1 MSVKRTML
9 WAAWGLVPLAALVV
23 HAGPGQALWSRDTA
37 ASVLRDAKVAEANEE
52 WKEAAAKYAHARQLL
67 PADELR
73 LVAELSLAE
82 ARATA
87 WSGDLL
93 AAGVQLETL
102 LGQQIDEKSE
112 PVAPDFVKRVRAE
125 LASTAYA
132 TAWALRVEGAPRQEW
147 GPESELARQQYRLLA
162 ENAVESRDEM
172 AQVMKENLE
181 AVIRFQDIDESQL
194 QKMEQ
199 PGQCQNSK
207 PGLRQGKRSQ
217 SMSKG
222 KQPKPQDARDKIN
235 QGGGENPFDPK
246 GS

>member
-37 ASVLRDAKVAEANEE
+37 ASALKEAKAAEAQEE
-52 WKEAAAKYAHARQLL
+52 WKEAAAKYAQARQLL
-67 PADELR
+67 PSGEGR

-102 LGQQIDEKSE
+102 LGQQTSEKDEPSSPE
-112 PVAPDFVKRVRAE
+112 FVKRVRAE

-132 TAWALRVEGAPRQEW
+132 TAWGMRVEGAPRQEW
-147 GPESELARQQYRLLA
+147 GPESEVARQQYRLLA
-162 ENAVESRDEM
+162 ESAVESKDEV
-172 AQVMKENLE
+172 AQLMKENLE
-181 AVIRFQDIDESQL
+181 AVEAILQQLDVPSQAGETTMRIPLRFATAADLARLRIFMARRSIRR
-194 QKMEQ
+194 
-199 PGQCQNSK
+199 C
-207 PGLRQGKRSQ
+207 
-217 SMSKG
+217 
-222 KQPKPQDARDKIN
+222 AH
-235 QGGGENPFDPK
+235 
-246 GS
+246 

>member
-37 ASVLRDAKVAEANEE
+37 ASALKEAKAAEAQEE
-52 WKEAAAKYAHARQLL
+52 WKEAAAKYAQARQLL
-67 PADELR
+67 PSGEGR

-102 LGQQIDEKSE
+102 LGQQTSEKDEPSSPE
-112 PVAPDFVKRVRAE
+112 FVKRVRAE

-132 TAWALRVEGAPRQEW
+132 TAWGMRVEGAPRQEW
-147 GPESELARQQYRLLA
+147 GPESEVARQQYRLLA
-162 ENAVESRDEM
+162 ESAVESKDEV
-172 AQVMKENLE
+172 AQLMKENLE

-194 QKMEQ
+194 KEMDA
-199 PGQCQNSK
+199 PGQCKNAK

-235 QGGGENPFDPK
+235 QGSGENPFNPK